1 MRVSRS
7 RSVAVL
13 ASVSLAGVA
22 SLIPATAPSAG
33 DIDVPTDGG
42 DPNGYV
48 IAQHDHTTVYE
59 PPPGVIGGNATVE
72 AFDAVD
78 DDGLPVR
85 RVQMT
90 WQSNEDVAAADSE
103 ASMVL
108 SDDGGYTF
116 PSGVNTETGA
126 GWFSKLRDGSII
138 GVEFIPGR
146 VIDERSVELI
156 ARRSTDNGSTWK
168 DLPATF
174 TTDLSFDG
182 SKFDRG
188 IRVHRDI
195 FHASDGALLMTY
207 YTTYAGDPGYRTEL
221 ARSTDGGATWHRYA
235 TVAQFTDDRWM
246 GESGIERAANGDLVA
261 VHRTGTPGGA
271 NIGPLYV
278 NRSSDDG
285 RTWTRPE
292 PLRITTASG
301 EPAPTT
307 GVMPVLRLLPN
318 GIMTLTF
325 GRPDNW
331 IAISP
336 DGLGHSFEQ
345 AQRTYVNH
353 PRVNQAFQR
362 NHGSSG
368 NGAHAVVAANRVLVV
383 GDNCAPSWGCPETDA
398 GFTVDG
404 EYRVW
409 KKFVDVVGPNVG
421 KIDLLGKVEAG
432 TVTVDTTMTHTMP
445 RLPEMSPLGA
455 IDGSTDW
462 ASAAVLRSP
471 RGEGVYTV
479 ELDREYTLNQI
490 GLALQYGVP
499 GAARVEVSSDGST
512 WTEVVDTGTITSYT
526 QTYYPVRDVRARHVR
541 VTVAD
546 TDPRAPEFLGELELY
561 STVDSFENDP
571 VGQVPRG
578 YTGAIGAS
586 VTDFDVDDSRHV
598 MRLADAWT
606 DKIASARWVS
616 EAAVEQTLAFR
627 VNSIGYARG
636 FAFTTLGSTDGASN
650 VPAYHLNIG
659 ADGSIG
665 WYSYETRTWTKIAP
679 AGAAPQRL
687 WHEVR
692 VEATL
697 AGADVFLGG
706 EQVGSVR
713 PSTSGLTALTGHQF
727 ASSGTSSQYDHFL
740 IDDVEQS

>member
-1 MRVSRS
+1 MRVSRPLLLTAG
-7 RSVAVL
+7 VT
-13 ASVSLAGVA
+13 LAGVA
-22 SLIPATAPSAG
+22 AALIPATAPSAR

-42 DPNGYV
+42 DPDGYV
-48 IAQHDHTTVYE
+48 VAQHDPSTVYE
-59 PPPGVIGGNATVE
+59 PPPGVIGGNALVE

-78 DDGLPVR
+78 ADGLPAR
-85 RVQMT
+85 RVQLT
-90 WQSNEDVAAADSE
+90 WQSNEDVASADSA
-103 ASMVL
+103 ASMIH

-116 PSGVNTETGA
+116 PSGVNTDTGA

-138 GVEFIPGR
+138 GVEFIPRR
-146 VIDERSVELI
+146 VVDEHTVELI
-156 ARRSTDNGSTWK
+156 ARRSTDDGRTWR
-168 DLPATF
+168 DLPSTF
-174 TTDLSFDG
+174 TTDLTFDP

-195 FHASDGALLMTY
+195 FYAADGALLMTY
-207 YTTYAGDPGYRTEL
+207 YTTYSGDPGYRTEL

-235 TVAQFTDDRWM
+235 TVASFTDGLWT

-271 NIGPLYV
+271 NIGPLYT

-285 RTWTRPE
+285 RSWSRPE
-292 PLRITTASG
+292 PLEITTASG

-336 DGLGHSFEQ
+336 DGLGQGFEQ
-345 AQRTYVNH
+345 AQTTYVNH

-409 KKFVDVVGPNVG
+409 KKFVDVVRPHVG
-421 KIDLLGKVEAG
+421 RIDLLGKIEAG
-432 TVTVDTTMTHTMP
+432 TVTVDTTMTHTTP
-445 RLPEMSPLGA
+445 RLPETGPRGA

-462 ASAAVLRSP
+462 ASAAVFRSV

-479 ELDREYTLNQI
+479 NLDREYTLNQV
-490 GLALQYGVP
+490 GLALQYGAP
-499 GAARVEVSSDGST
+499 GAARVEVSADGST
-512 WTEVVDTGTITSYT
+512 WTEVVDTGTTTSYT
-526 QTYYPVRDVRARHVR
+526 QTYYPVPDVRARQVR

-546 TDPRAPEFLGELELY
+546 TDPQGAEFLGELELY

-571 VGQVPRG
+571 LGRVPRG
-578 YTGAIGAS
+578 YTDAIGAT

-606 DKIASARWVS
+606 DKIATARWVS
-616 EAAVEQTLAFR
+616 DAADEQTLAFR

-636 FAFTTLGSTDGASN
+636 FAFTTLGSTNDASN
-650 VPAYHLNIG
+650 VPAYHLNVG

-665 WYSYETRTWTKIAP
+665 WYSYETQTWTKIAP
-679 AGAAPQRL
+679 PGTAPQRA
-687 WHEVR
+687 WHQVR
-692 VEATL
+692 VEAAL
-697 AGADVFLGG
+697 DGAEVFLGG
-706 EQVGSVR
+706 RSLGTVR
-713 PSTSGLTALTGHQF
+713 PSTPGLTALTGHQF
-727 ASSGTSSQYDHFL
+727 SSSGTASQYDHFL